1 MMSNECTGR
10 VIRPVPGYV
19 RGMKPTRGRPPH
31 DDQLTP
37 AEWSVVEW
45 VRHGLTNR
53 QIAERR
59 GIGLDAV
66 KFHVGNA
73 LAKLGLADRKE
84 LKRWNGVRRD
94 SALRRGETQMPDTIA
109 LGSIGQVSRTVKDL
123 AQSIAFYGEALGL
136 PHLYTFGELAFF
148 DCGGTRLYLQQGPKG
163 EGVKPESILY
173 FQVTDIHAAHQA
185 LGGKGAEFVSAPH
198 MVHRHADGTEEWMAF
213 FSDPDGR
220 PLGLMAQAA
229 AAS

>member
-1 MMSNECTGR
+1 MS
-10 VIRPVPGYV
+10 
-19 RGMKPTRGRPPH
+19 KARGRPPH

-37 AEWSVVEW
+37 TEWAVAEG

-53 QIAERR
+53 QIADRR
-59 GIGLDAV
+59 GVSLDAV

-73 LAKLGLADRKE
+73 LAKLGLENRQALR
-84 LKRWNGVRRD
+84 RWEGVRRD
-94 SALRRGETQMPDTIA
+94 SALIGKEQAMTGEIG
-109 LGSIGQVSRTVKDL
+109 LGAIGQVSRSVADIMD
-123 AQSIAFYGEALGL
+123 SEAWYRDVLGL
-136 PHLYTFGELAFF
+136 PHLFTFGELAFF

-163 EGVKPESILY
+163 EGLKPESILY